1 MPTDTPPPLR
11 VLLVED
17 YPELAEATAALLMRE
32 GLDVRTALSGNEALQ
47 TASTFQPQLIL
58 CDLKLPDMTGLE
70 VASRLRSNPATE
82 RTYVVLLTAFRREE
96 LSHQIDSGQPRI
108 DAILSKPLTL
118 EAIRTLVERLTPR
131 PVNDGQ
137 T

>member
-1 MPTDTPPPLR
+1 MADMPSPLR

-17 YPELAEATAALLMRE
+17 YPELAEVTAELLMGE
-32 GLDVRTALSGNEALQ
+32 GLDVRTALSGHEALQ
-47 TASTFQPQLIL
+47 VASTFQPQLIL

-70 VASRLRSNPATE
+70 VASGLRSSPATE
-82 RTYVVLLTAFRREE
+82 GAYVVILTAMRREE
-96 LSHQIDSGQPRI
+96 LTHKVGVDQPRI
-108 DAILSKPLTL
+108 DAFLSKPITL
-118 EAIRTLVERLTPR
+118 DAIRTLVERLTPR